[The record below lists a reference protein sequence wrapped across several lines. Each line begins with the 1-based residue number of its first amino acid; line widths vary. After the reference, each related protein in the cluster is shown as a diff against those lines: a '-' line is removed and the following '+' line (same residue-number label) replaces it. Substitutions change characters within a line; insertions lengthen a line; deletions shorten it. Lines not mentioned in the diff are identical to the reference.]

1 MKNSQRRFSLRSL
14 LIVLGIGLC
23 ALTLII
29 TASIALWQQQNAYR
43 STLSGSLITLTE
55 VLAQSLRP
63 QLAKGAELTLN
74 RSLLPV
80 TQTPPIEQLHV
91 YGYASAQSQSLS
103 YLGGFKPAG
112 QPRPALNAQQLRKL
126 RTPVFKDDRI
136 YLVRPIKHD
145 NHYVGYLYVQASA
158 EALTSII
165 GQTVTFFVILLMF
178 MLALSA
184 LLAWRFYSIVAQP
197 ITGLTQSLRRRLRLH
212 QYHAPVVAP
221 NIRELEI
228 LTSVINSLLTR
239 MQELVNQQDAT
250 KTQHKALNSHL
261 EEIVEQRTQALKK
274 ANQELI
280 ETLEK
285 LHQYQRQVI
294 ENEKMAS
301 LGDMVAGVAHEV
313 NTPIGLGIT
322 ASTMMLDELHQVQQD
337 FTQKT
342 LKASSLS
349 QFLSNSEENLQLIY
363 RNLQRGAE
371 LVTSFKQVAVDQSV
385 ETPRTFCVSQLINE
399 ILVSLGPR
407 LKQHRHTIN
416 VICDPTLIVESKAGP
431 INQILINLIINS
443 VVHGFEQIEAGTID
457 IMAEMNSAQTLKIVY
472 RDNGQGIP
480 VDIQSRIFDP
490 FVTTKLG
497 QGGSGL
503 GMHLVY
509 NLVTQA
515 LNGSITLS
523 SDAGNGVEFVIVFP
537 VQSVRS
543 GKSLN

>member
-1 MKNSQRRFSLRSL
+1 MAKIEIASIPPPLDPPAIGELQQLTDVINAL
-14 LIVLGIGLC
+14 LI
-23 ALTLII
+23 
-29 TASIALWQQQNAYR
+29 
-43 STLSGSLITLTE
+43 
-55 VLAQSLRP
+55 
-63 QLAKGAELTLN
+63 
-74 RSLLPV
+74 
-80 TQTPPIEQLHV
+80 
-91 YGYASAQSQSLS
+91 
-103 YLGGFKPAG
+103 
-112 QPRPALNAQQLRKL
+112 
-126 RTPVFKDDRI
+126 
-136 YLVRPIKHD
+136 
-145 NHYVGYLYVQASA
+145 
-158 EALTSII
+158 
-165 GQTVTFFVILLMF
+165 
-178 MLALSA
+178 
-184 LLAWRFYSIVAQP
+184 
-197 ITGLTQSLRRRLRLH
+197 
-212 QYHAPVVAP
+212 
-221 NIRELEI
+221 
-228 LTSVINSLLTR
+228 R

-250 KTQHKALNSHL
+250 EAQHKTLNSQL

-337 FTQKT
+337 FSQKT
-342 LKASSLS
+342 LKASSLG

-371 LVTSFKQVAVDQSV
+371 LVTSFKQVAVDQSI

-457 IMAEMNSAQTLKIVY
+457 ITAEMNSAQTLKIVY